1 VRLVRVLER
10 IGAQARPRHPTP
22 RHVPL
27 FRIDHVSIA
36 PARSPPP
43 EISMPQILL
52 ALAAAIAALVVGF
65 GLYRKVIS
73 APTSTEAANDI
84 AAAIRA
90 GAEAF
95 LSRQYRT
102 VAIVGVPILLVLL
115 VFLGKWYALGFL
127 VGAIASA
134 AAGIIGMN
142 VSVRANLRVAQA
154 AKSGFGPSF
163 DLAFQGG
170 TVTGL
175 MVVGAGLM
183 SVAGLVWAM
192 HAAGYHEPDALVG
205 LAFGGS
211 LISVFARLG
220 GGIFTKGADVG
231 ADLVGKVEANI
242 PEDDPRNPA
251 VIADNV
257 GDNVGDCAG
266 MAADLFETYGV
277 TAAAAM
283 LLAHI
288 IFPGNDSMFLY
299 PILVGVAGVVGS
311 LVALRFVT
319 IEEPAPGAQP
329 AVMGAMYRGL
339 GVATVVMIVVTGLL
353 TALIGDIPDADAS
366 GHAIGWFSLVLC
378 ATIGG
383 IVTGV
388 MMWITDV
395 YTGDGSRF
403 VDRIA
408 RASEGGHGT
417 NVISGL
423 AVGMQATVVP
433 VVVIVLAIM
442 TTHWLAG
449 LFGVGIAAMSM
460 LSLAGIVVSI
470 DAYGPITD
478 NAGGIAE
485 MANLGDEVRNVTD
498 PLDAFGNTT
507 KAVTKGYAIASAGL
521 AAVVLFATYI
531 EDLRRL
537 AGLRVEFDLASTS
550 VLAGLFIGAMIP
562 FVFASFAMNAVSEA
576 GTAVVEEVRRQFREI
591 PGIMEGTGKPD
602 YRTCVDIVTQAALRL
617 MIAPALIPAL
627 IPVVVG
633 LVFGAQA
640 LGGLLIGSI
649 VSGVCVALSMTT
661 GGAAWDN
668 AKKYI
673 EAGQYGGKGSD
684 AHKAAV
690 TGDTVGDPYKD
701 TAGPAINPMLKLIN
715 VVALLVIPFLG

>member
-1 VRLVRVLER
+1 MVL
-10 IGAQARPRHPTP
+10 IAFVA
-22 RHVPL
+22 
-27 FRIDHVSIA
+27 SI
-36 PARSPPP
+36 
-43 EISMPQILL
+43 L
-52 ALAAAIAALVVGF
+52 ALAMGAW
-65 GLYRKVIS
+65 LYRAVIS
-73 APTSTEAANDI
+73 APTSTQRADDI
-84 AAAIRA
+84 AAAISA
-90 GAEAF
+90 GASAF
-95 LSRQYRT
+95 LNRQYRT
-102 VAIVGVPILLVLL
+102 VAMVGVPIL
-115 VFLGKWYALGFL
+115 FL
-127 VGAIASA
+127 VGVLLGGWYAAGFALGALASA
-134 AAGIIGMN
+134 AAGFVGMN
-142 VSVRANLRVAQA
+142 VSVRANVRVAQA
-154 AKSGFGPSF
+154 AKSGFSPAF
-163 DLAFQGG
+163 NLAFQGG
-170 TVTGL
+170 AVTGL
-175 MVVGAGLM
+175 MVIGAGLL
-183 SVAGLVWAM
+183 SLVLLVWLM
-192 HAAGYHEPDALVG
+192 HANGYEKPDALIG

-266 MAADLFETYGV
+266 MAADLFETFCV

-288 IFPGNDSMFLY
+288 IFEGNSTMFLY
-299 PILVGVAGVVGS
+299 PMLVGAAGIIGT
-311 LVALRFVT
+311 LVSLRFVT
-319 IEEPAPGAQP
+319 IEESMAGQQP
-329 AVMGAMYRGL
+329 AVMRAMYLGL
-339 GVATVVMIVVTGLL
+339 GIATAVMMGLL
-353 TALIGDIPDADAS
+353 LVSNLFIEFPDVDAQGVELGGVSLWFCALIG
-366 GHAIGWFSLVLC
+366 GV
-378 ATIGG
+378 
-383 IVTGV
+383 VTAA

-408 RASEGGHGT
+408 KASEGGHGT

-423 AVGMQATVVP
+423 AVGMQATVWP
-433 VVVIVLAIM
+433 VLVIVAAIV
-442 TTHWLAG
+442 TTFWLSG
-449 LFGVGIAAMSM
+449 LYGVSIAAMSM

-485 MANLGDEVRNVTD
+485 MAELGDEVRNVTD

-531 EDLRRL
+531 AD
-537 AGLRVEFDLASTS
+537 LRVEGVVADFDLSNTE
-550 VLAGLFIGAMIP
+550 VLAGLFIGSMIP
-562 FVFASFAMNAVSEA
+562 FIFASLAMNAVSIA
-576 GTAVVEEVRRQFREI
+576 GGKVVDEVRRQFREI

-602 YRTCVDIVTQAALRL
+602 YRTCVDIVTQEALRQ
-617 MIAPALIPAL
+617 MIAPALIPAV
-627 IPVVVG
+627 IPILVG
-633 LVFGAQA
+633 LLLGPAA

-649 VSGVCVALSMTT
+649 ATGVCVALSMTT

-668 AKKYI
+668 AKKFI
-673 EAGQYGGKGSD
+673 EMGQYGGKGSE

-701 TAGPAINPMLKLIN
+701 TAGPAINPMLKLVN
-715 VVALLVIPFLG
+715 VVALLIIPFLG